1 MGGQL
6 NLRDAQGD
14 EKFLKEDLSG
24 VSGGAV

>member
-6 NLRDAQGD
+6 NLSDAQGN
-14 EKFLKEDLSG
+14 EKFLKKDLSG